1 MRPLHRLNFSQN
13 AGMTLLSRLL
23 RVLATCAL
31 CMGAAAQADVWG
43 YIDERGVAHFANERV
58 DMRYELFY
66 RGGESFDTTKT
77 AKPAAEE
84 AAPTPRAVAVPTVP
98 AKLRAFFDVSP
109 NFKAIRHHLKDAANT
124 YKVDYELLQALIA
137 AESGFDVQAVSPKGA
152 LGLMQ
157 LMPDTARRYGVDGD
171 KKTPIEKKLFDP
183 KINVRTGTR
192 YLRDLIAMFPGKLEL
207 ALASYNAGEGAVIRA
222 GNQIPNY
229 KETQAYVKTVMQLYA
244 GLKPPAAVMVEK
256 QQRLVPPT
264 RVRME
269 MLGGATGRRNML
281 APFESSPLRE
291 GAMPGALPG
300 LFPNALPGSDLAG
313 HPSPSLRE

>member
-1 MRPLHRLNFSQN
+1 M
-13 AGMTLLSRLL
+13 LSR
-23 RVLATCAL
+23 RLAACAL
-31 CMGAAAQADVWG
+31 CAGLGMGMAAHADVWG

-58 DMRYELFY
+58 DARYELFY
-66 RGGESFDTTKT
+66 RGGESFDTSKT
-77 AKPAAEE
+77 AKAPPEE
-84 AAPTPRAVAVPTVP
+84 TTPTPRAVVVPTVP
-98 AKLRAFFDVSP
+98 AKLQAFFDVSP
-109 NFKAIRHHLKDAANT
+109 NFKAIRHHLKDAAHT

-152 LGLMQ
+152 MGLMQ

-192 YLRDLIAMFPGKLEL
+192 YLRDLIHMFPGKLEL

-229 KETQAYVKTVMQLYA
+229 KETQAYVKTVMQLYT
-244 GLKPPAAVMVEK
+244 GLKPPAAVMVER
-256 QQRLVPPT
+256 QQKLLPPT

-269 MLGGATGRRNML
+269 MLGGAAGRRNML
-281 APFESSPLRE
+281 APFEASPLRE
-291 GAMPGALPG
+291 GALPG
-300 LFPNALPGSDLAG
+300 LFPNALPGSDLAVN
-313 HPSPSLRE
+313 PMSTLRE

>member
-1 MRPLHRLNFSQN
+1 
-13 AGMTLLSRLL
+13 MTLTHRFLRLL
-23 RVLATCAL
+23 AACAL
-31 CMGAAAQADVWG
+31 CMGTLAHADVWG
-43 YIDERGVAHFANERV
+43 FIDERGVAHFANERV
-58 DMRYELFY
+58 DLRYELFY

-77 AKPAAEE
+77 AKAPPEDAS
-84 AAPTPRAVAVPTVP
+84 PTPRAVAVPTVP

-152 LGLMQ
+152 MGLMQ

-171 KKTPIEKKLFDP
+171 KKTSIEKKLFDP

-192 YLRDLIAMFPGKLEL
+192 YLRDLIVMFPGKLEL
-207 ALASYNAGEGAVIRA
+207 ALASYNAGEGAVIKA

-229 KETQAYVKTVMQLYA
+229 KETQAYVKTVMQLYV

-269 MLGGATGRRNML
+269 MLGGAAGRRNML
-281 APFESSPLRE
+281 APFEVSPLRD
-291 GAMPGALPG
+291 GALPG
-300 LFPNALPGSDLAG
+300 VFPNALPGSDLAG
-313 HPSPSLRE
+313 SPPPTLRE

>member
-1 MRPLHRLNFSQN
+1 MLNFSQN
-13 AGMTLLSRLL
+13 AGMTLISRLL

-43 YIDERGVAHFANERV
+43 YVDERGVAHFANERV

-77 AKPAAEE
+77 AKPAPEE

-229 KETQAYVKTVMQLYA
+229 KETQAYVKTVMQLYV

-300 LFPNALPGSDLAG
+300 LFPNALLGSDLAG
-313 HPSPSLRE
+313 NPSPSLRE